1 MDKLSNIIA
10 FTTVAETSSF
20 AEAARRLNLATSV
33 VSKRIKDLE
42 TYLGTQLLK
51 RSTRHVSLTDTGY
64 QYLEQTRRILHE
76 LAEVE
81 EHIRFQNENPVGE
94 LKVSAPVSFGI
105 EFLGPAICGYMA
117 QYPDVTVTLALT
129 DLTVDL
135 STGGYDIAIAIGD
148 VPILSAITRKIAQSR
163 RVIVASPEY
172 LREHGTPEKPQDLIR
187 HNCMAYSH
195 HLDGRHWPFL
205 VNGRKFHQSIAGSF
219 AANNGLI
226 LKHAALSH
234 RGITMLPSFLVANE
248 VMNGTLDIIL
258 ADYEEAPMQI
268 QAAWLQQ
275 RLLSGRMRTFIDYM
289 GKYFSGFGA

>member
-81 EHIRFQNENPVGE
+81 EHIRYQNENPVGE

-105 EFLGPAICGYMA
+105 EFLSPAICGYMA
-117 QYPDVTVTLALT
+117 QYPDVTVTLSLT

-135 STGGYDIAIAIGD
+135 SSGGYDIAIAIGD
-148 VPILSAITRKIAQSR
+148 VPIMSAIMRKIAQSR
-163 RVIVASPEY
+163 RVIVASPDY
-172 LREHGTPEKPQDLIR
+172 LRQHGTPEKPQDLIR
-187 HNCMAYSH
+187 HNCMAYTH
-195 HLDGRHWPFL
+195 HLDGRHWSF
-205 VNGRKFHQSIAGSF
+205 VINGRKVNQPIAGSF

-226 LKHAALSH
+226 LKQAALAH
-234 RGITMLPSFLVANE
+234 RGIIMLPSFLVAQE
-248 VMNGTLDIIL
+248 IMTGKLDIIL
-258 ADYEEAPMQI
+258 ADYEDTPLPI
-268 QAAWLQQ
+268 QVAWLQQ
-275 RLLSGRMRTFIDYM
+275 RLISARMRTFIDYM
-289 GKYFSGFGA
+289 GKYFSGFAA